1 MAEEKLDATKLI
13 NKLLERIGVLSQ
25 QNAMLEIRLSTILEE
40 VDNGG
45 DTVPTDEL
53 DERSGNSS

>member
-40 VDNGG
+40 VDNGD

>member
-1 MAEEKLDATKLI
+1 MVEEKLDATKLV

-25 QNAMLEIRLSTILEE
+25 QVAMLEIRLNVMLEG
-40 VDNGG
+40 VDNGD

>member
-1 MAEEKLDATKLI
+1 MVEEKLDATKLV

-25 QNAMLEIRLSTILEE
+25 QVAMLEIRLNVMLEW
-40 VDNGG
+40 VDNGY